1 MGSPSRLGPDP
12 LGPWRSA
19 AGKVLRTKSPS
30 WALMIPIIVLFTVLM
45 VMAAKRKGY
54 SRRRGARLVVLKFDV
69 QISMGTLADNAAL
82 LTSIISSFTTAFWCS
97 SADVYWSVDGHTTP
111 EGPLVVG
118 LCHGA
123 YTAAQVVEALDAS
136 PTGPDDVIA
145 IEQGRRMVRRSG
157 QFAGNLDPEVLNDGK
172 AIRTKCRWTTG
183 IAEDFE
189 LFVVN
194 RHGAPLT
201 TGGQLHA
208 RGQLYGNWK

>member
-1 MGSPSRLGPDP
+1 M
-12 LGPWRSA
+12 
-19 AGKVLRTKSPS
+19 
-30 WALMIPIIVLFTVLM
+30 LMIPIILLFTTLM
-45 VMAAKRKGY
+45 VMAMARKGAKRRY
-54 SRRRGARLVVLKFDV
+54 SRLVVLKFDV
-69 QISMGTLADNAAL
+69 QISLGTLADNAAL
-82 LTSIISSFTTAFWCS
+82 LTSIISSFTTAFWCT
-97 SADVYWSVDGHTTP
+97 SADVYWAIDGHTTP
-111 EGPLVVG
+111 EGPLIVG

-136 PTGPDDVIA
+136 PNGPDDVIA
-145 IEQGRRMVRRSG
+145 IEQGRRKVRRSG
-157 QFAGNLDPEVLNDGK
+157 QFAGTLDPEVLNNGK

-201 TGGQLHA
+201 TGGQVHA

>member
-19 AGKVLRTKSPS
+19 AGSINTGGYLSC
-30 WALMIPIIVLFTVLM
+30 LMIPIIVLFSVIMTLA
-45 VMAAKRKGY
+45 MAKKKGY
-54 SRRRGARLVVLKFDV
+54 SRRRSRLVVLKFDV
-69 QISMGTLADNAAL
+69 QVSLGTLADNTAL

-97 SADVYWSVDGHTTP
+97 SADVYWSLDGHTAP

-136 PTGPDDVIA
+136 PSGPDDVIA

-157 QFAGNLDPEVLNDGK
+157 QFAGVVDPEVLNDGK

-194 RHGAPLT
+194 RHGATLT
-201 TGGQLHA
+201 TGSQIHA